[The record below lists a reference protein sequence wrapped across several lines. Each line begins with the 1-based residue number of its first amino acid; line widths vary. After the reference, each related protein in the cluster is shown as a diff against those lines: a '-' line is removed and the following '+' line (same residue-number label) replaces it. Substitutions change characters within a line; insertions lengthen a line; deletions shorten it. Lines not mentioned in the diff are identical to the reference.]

1 MMLQATQMSMRPRYR
16 DLFSAMCDSD
26 PYRADA
32 AYDAVLF
39 DRSEALPDL
48 AELYRNSP
56 REPKLRFYAIQLM
69 GFTED
74 SRAIPMVMEA
84 LTDHDPTIR
93 AEACRAL
100 EDLGA
105 VDALEDLRDR
115 VEDLDPEVRRAAREA
130 TAAIR
135 RRRR

>member
-1 MMLQATQMSMRPRYR
+1 MHIAAQQTMRPRYR

-74 SRAIPMVMEA
+74 SRAIPVVIEA
-84 LTDHDPTIR
+84 LSDHDPTVR

-105 VDALEDLRDR
+105 VSALELLKARID
-115 VEDLDPEVRRAAREA
+115 DLDPEVRRAAREA
-130 TAAIR
+130 TVAIR
-135 RRRR
+135 RRRK

>member
-1 MMLQATQMSMRPRYR
+1 
-16 DLFSAMCDSD
+16 MCDSD

-39 DRSEALPDL
+39 DRSDALPDL
-48 AELYRNSP
+48 AELYRMSP

-74 SRAIPMVMEA
+74 PLAIPLVTEA
-84 LTDHDPTIR
+84 LTDHDPAIR

-105 VDALEDLRDR
+105 VDALDALRER

-130 TAAIR
+130 TAAIGR
-135 RRRR
+135 RRR

>member
-1 MMLQATQMSMRPRYR
+1 MLQAAQKTMRPRYR

-39 DRSEALPDL
+39 DRAEALPDL
-48 AELYRNSP
+48 VELYRNSP

-74 SRAIPMVMEA
+74 SRAIPVVIEA
-84 LTDHDPTIR
+84 LADHDPTIR

-100 EDLGA
+100 EDLA
-105 VDALEDLRDR
+105 ATDALALLKER
-115 VEDLDPEVRRAAREA
+115 VDDLDPEVRRAAREA
-130 TAAIR
+130 SVAIR
-135 RRRR
+135 RRRK

>member
-1 MMLQATQMSMRPRYR
+1 MMLQAAQKIMRPRYR
-16 DLFSAMCDSD
+16 DLFTAMCDSD

-48 AELYRNSP
+48 AELYRMSP

-74 SRAIPMVMEA
+74 ARAIPLVMEA
-84 LTDHDPTIR
+84 LTDHDPSVR

-105 VDALEDLRDR
+105 VDALQPLRDR
-115 VEDLDPEVRRAAREA
+115 IDDLDPEVRRAAREA
-130 TAAIR
+130 TAAITR
-135 RRRR
+135 RR

>member
-1 MMLQATQMSMRPRYR
+1 MRPRYR
-16 DLFSAMCDSD
+16 DLFTAMCDSD

-48 AELYRNSP
+48 AELYRMSP

-74 SRAIPMVMEA
+74 ERAIPLVMEA
-84 LTDHDPTIR
+84 LCDHDPSIR

-105 VDALEDLRDR
+105 IDALQLIRER

-135 RRRR
+135 RRSR